1 MPASLAATRHHPV
14 ARTQNSSRAEL
25 ADDLVRRLTAATD
38 MKKNAIEGH
47 ADKKMRWSKGMRKAR

>member
-1 MPASLAATRHHPV
+1 
-14 ARTQNSSRAEL
+14 
-25 ADDLVRRLTAATD
+25 LTAATD